1 MCQFIK
7 FLNQADMQP
16 TISIE
21 KRVFK
26 QWKGS
31 SSLKIALIIF
41 SFIGF
46 LKLSSLDTYAENP
59 SGKEYTIGPE
69 DVIKIQIWDNTD
81 LNRTVEVSQDGSFTL
96 PLIGKVHAEGLS
108 VFELENL
115 IKKRLADGYIVAPQV
130 TVAVGK
136 YQSQKVFL
144 LGEVKK
150 PGSYVLKGT
159 THILELISMAGGFT
173 DKSGRIIKIE
183 RLKSLKLNKRG
194 DAAPREDK
202 ETETIT
208 LDLSKY
214 KAESAYDSFFVANG
228 DSIYVNPVPRIF
240 VIGEIRRPGE
250 FTWESD
256 MTVHQAISRAGGPN
270 NRAALNRT
278 KIIRIKKNGKE
289 KKIRVRMDDLTMP
302 EDIIKVPGRY
312 F

>member
-1 MCQFIK
+1 
-7 FLNQADMQP
+7 
-16 TISIE
+16 
-21 KRVFK
+21 
-26 QWKGS
+26 
-31 SSLKIALIIF
+31 
-41 SFIGF
+41 
-46 LKLSSLDTYAENP
+46 LDAYAENP

-69 DVIKIQIWDNTD
+69 DVINIQIWDNED

-96 PLIGKVHAEGLS
+96 PLIDKVRAAGLS

-130 TVAVGK
+130 TVAVED

-144 LGEVKK
+144 LGEVTK

-183 RLKSLKLNKRG
+183 RLKSLKHNKKRLKSVKRNKREN
-194 DAAPREDK
+194 AAPREDR

-208 LDLSKY
+208 LDLGKY
-214 KAESAYDSFFVANG
+214 KADSAYDSFFVANG
-228 DSIYVNPVPRIF
+228 DSIYVNPVPRIY
-240 VIGEIRRPGE
+240 VIGEVRRPGE
-250 FTWESD
+250 FKWESD
-256 MTVHQAISRAGGPN
+256 LTIHQVISRAGGPN
-270 NRAALNRT
+270 EKAAMKRI

-289 KKIRVRMDDLTMP
+289 KTIRARMDDLTRP

>member
-1 MCQFIK
+1 MSQFIK

-21 KRVFK
+21 KRVLK

-41 SFIGF
+41 CLIGF
-46 LKLSSLDTYAENP
+46 LKVSSLDTYAENP

-69 DVIKIQIWDNTD
+69 DVINIQIWDNTD

-96 PLIGKVHAEGLS
+96 PLIGKVHAVGLS

-130 TVAVGK
+130 TVAVEN

-144 LGEVKK
+144 LGEVKN

-183 RLKSLKLNKRG
+183 RLKSLKHNKRG

-208 LDLSKY
+208 LDLGEY
-214 KAESAYDSFFVANG
+214 KADSAYDSFFVANG
-228 DSIYVNPVPRIF
+228 DSIYVNPVPRIY
-240 VIGEIRRPGE
+240 VIGEVRRPGE
-250 FTWESD
+250 FKWESD
-256 MTVHQAISRAGGPN
+256 LTIHQAISRAGGPN
-270 NRAALNRT
+270 KSAALKRI

-289 KKIRVRMDDLTMP
+289 KTIRARMDDLTRP